1 MSPSTR
7 GFFCVRLKKQS
18 WMGWSTSGGM
28 LPLNIRSLMSV
39 RMGLRLVM
47 TKDQFSYPSL
57 VELVSGP
64 DFCYLQLERGFIGS
78 DSFESVLP
86 RVLPRTHRAS
96 SSTTIILTDAGEEL
110 PRSAK
115 KYEETKM
122 TRMKRSCDFL
132 SSTISGLSVVSH
144 SRT

>member
-1 MSPSTR
+1 
-7 GFFCVRLKKQS
+7 
-18 WMGWSTSGGM
+18 M
-28 LPLNIRSLMSV
+28 LV

-64 DFCYLQLERGFIGS
+64 DFRYLRLERGFIGS

-86 RVLPRTHRAS
+86 RVLPRTPRAS

-132 SSTISGLSVVSH
+132 SSTISGLLVVSH